1 MAEREADDRAHPER
15 LCQQAVVL
23 LVSDADREI
32 SPEFRR
38 RLRARDSVPS
48 LFDASELAGS
58 ARTALEIEIARSIQ
72 AYQGVDSISAIC
84 DALRRRGESYSR
96 EQKCQLIADR
106 HPDAS
111 IASGSVR
118 KACDEGAL
126 TAARRILEG
135 QHAPQGNNRV
145 RVDEDLLVRPSSG
158 ACV

>member
-58 ARTALEIEIARSIQ
+58 ARTALEIEIARNIQ
-72 AYQGVDSISAIC
+72 AHQGVDSTSLPMNGGSEAHI
-84 DALRRRGESYSR
+84 RRS
-96 EQKCQLIADR
+96 
-106 HPDAS
+106 
-111 IASGSVR
+111 
-118 KACDEGAL
+118 
-126 TAARRILEG
+126 
-135 QHAPQGNNRV
+135 
-145 RVDEDLLVRPSSG
+145 SSG
-158 ACV
+158 GQISLVSDPK

>member
-1 MAEREADDRAHPER
+1 MAEREADRARPER
-15 LCQQAVVL
+15 LCQQAVVAL
-23 LVSDADREI
+23 ASDAAREI

-38 RLRARDSVPS
+38 RLRERDSVPG

-58 ARTALEIEIARSIQ
+58 ARTALEIEIARNIQ
-72 AYQGVDSISAIC
+72 THRGVDSTSAIC

-126 TAARRILEG
+126 IAARRILEG

-145 RVDEDLLVRPSSG
+145 RVDEDLLVRRSNE